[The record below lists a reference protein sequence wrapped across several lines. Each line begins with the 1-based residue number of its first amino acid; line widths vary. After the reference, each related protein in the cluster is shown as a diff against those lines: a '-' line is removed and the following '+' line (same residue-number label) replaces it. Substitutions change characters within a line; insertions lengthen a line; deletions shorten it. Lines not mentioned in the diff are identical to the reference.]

1 MKKVI
6 EDLKKKKLKGE
17 TDIVKLQ
24 FQNLSLYHE
33 REIIYELCISLPIN
47 TIIQ

>member
-1 MKKVI
+1 MKKVV
-6 EDLKKKKLKGE
+6 EELKKKKLKGD
-17 TDIVKLQ
+17 TDILKLES
-24 FQNLSLYHE
+24 QNLSLYHE